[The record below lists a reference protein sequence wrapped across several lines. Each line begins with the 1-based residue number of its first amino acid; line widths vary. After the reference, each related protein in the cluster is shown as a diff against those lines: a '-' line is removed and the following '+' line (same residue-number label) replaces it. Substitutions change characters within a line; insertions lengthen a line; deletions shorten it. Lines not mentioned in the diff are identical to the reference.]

1 MTVAVAGRWRPARPA
16 QKNSARVMA
25 FGSLKLCF
33 PVGATLVLRVAAQVR
48 QSLLAG
54 VGSPMLFRSRTET
67 RRIALQLA
75 VLCGLVGSIV
85 WRQQDNVDR
94 LRRGDELHTT
104 TPTAPI
110 SPARVPPHLS
120 YSEPSVATAAAPA
133 TIAVDVAGG
142 AQLLATV
149 KARGESER
157 RTSHSWNL
165 SLSMESEESVAVD
178 ARAVN
183 VGRGG
188 TGVRSRAA
196 TTPSDAELARVAC
209 VHEHLR
215 NAFGWHER
223 GPLFYLRGCNREAMV
238 RVQ

>member
-1 MTVAVAGRWRPARPA
+1 
-16 QKNSARVMA
+16 
-25 FGSLKLCF
+25 
-33 PVGATLVLRVAAQVR
+33 
-48 QSLLAG
+48 
-54 VGSPMLFRSRTET
+54 MLFRSRAET

-85 WRQQDNVDR
+85 WRQQDYDVSNR
-94 LRRGDELHTT
+94 LRRDDELHTT

-110 SPARVPPHLS
+110 SPAPHLS
-120 YSEPSVATAAAPA
+120 YSEPSVAIAAAPA

-157 RTSHSWNL
+157 RTRWPSV
-165 SLSMESEESVAVD
+165 ESEESVTVDHVKAVL

-209 VHEHLR
+209 VHEHLGK
-215 NAFGWHER
+215 AFGWHER

-238 RVQ
+238 RAQ